1 MFIVY
6 YDGSKLECHKIEYY
20 GGSEL
25 IADDVYLVPL
35 AEVDAIVEDERDL

>member
-6 YDGSKLECHKIEYY
+6 YDGSKLECSKIEYY

-25 IADDVYLVPL
+25 IADDVYIVPL
-35 AEVDAIVEDERDL
+35 VEVDAIVEDASDL